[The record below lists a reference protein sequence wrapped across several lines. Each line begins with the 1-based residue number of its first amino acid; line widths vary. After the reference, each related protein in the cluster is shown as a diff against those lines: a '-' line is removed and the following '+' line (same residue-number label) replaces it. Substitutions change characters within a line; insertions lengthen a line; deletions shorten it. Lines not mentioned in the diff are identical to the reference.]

1 MQKEIKIDLVTSTIL
16 VLILL
21 FYVSVSML
29 NVPFLPVVVKYVFLF
44 FMLLIL
50 ILLVQK
56 SPIKKRDL
64 VLFIPFILF
73 NFVYVFN
80 LNNLKDIGA
89 LMIVINQASYAMVI
103 YIIYNISWTKF
114 QIKTLS
120 YIYTISLP
128 MLFVL
133 NFLLTDTLNRN
144 TISSFSFFLSF
155 FPLLYLIGYAKN
167 LKKSRIL
174 VIFILTASIIFATD
188 SRAILTSAFFAFLT
202 FFSWKF
208 ITKRKPLF
216 NLYFFLILAFNYF
229 VIVVYPKMYTWNI
242 YYTLNELSLK
252 YTDKPLLT
260 GRNTI
265 WSQLVDLI
273 SMKPR
278 LGYGSSVVPE
288 DFLSTS
294 LSAHNLYLQIGLQTG
309 IVGIFLLLS
318 FFFFIWKTLWKNR
331 NDRKVVLVSSFFI
344 GIIVHQTFEVTLT
357 QNQFVIGLLQWM
369 IIGFGLHYSLNNPKK
384 NVAEP

>member
-1 MQKEIKIDLVTSTIL
+1 MQKEIKIDSLTSTVL
-16 VLILL
+16 FLILL
-21 FYVSVSML
+21 FYISVSML
-29 NVPFLPVVVKYVFLF
+29 NVPFLPVMGKYVFLF
-44 FMLLIL
+44 FMLSIL
-50 ILLVQK
+50 VLLVQK

-80 LNNLKDIGA
+80 LSNLKDIGA
-89 LMIVINQASYAMVI
+89 LMIVINQVSYAIVI

-114 QIKTLS
+114 QIKKLS

-128 MLFVL
+128 VLFVL
-133 NFLLTDTLNRN
+133 SFLLTDTLNRN

-155 FPLLYLIGYAKN
+155 FPLLYLIGYTKK
-167 LKKSRIL
+167 LKKSRML
-174 VIFILTASIIFATD
+174 VIFILTATIIVATD
-188 SRAILTSAFFAFLT
+188 SRAILTSAFFVFLT
-202 FFSWKF
+202 FFGWKF
-208 ITKRKPLF
+208 ITKRKTLF
-216 NLYFFLILAFNYF
+216 NLYFFLVLAFNYF
-229 VIVVYPKMYTWNI
+229 IIVVYPKMYTWNS
-242 YYTLNELSLK
+242 YYALNELSLK

-273 SMKPR
+273 SMKPW
-278 LGYGSSVVPE
+278 LGYGSSVAPE

-318 FFFFIWKTLWKNR
+318 FFFLIWKTLWKNR

-357 QNQFVIGLLQWM
+357 QNHFVIGLLQWM
-369 IIGFGLHYSLNNPKK
+369 IIGFGLYYSLNSPERN
-384 NVAEP
+384 ATEP